1 MKLLKKIAATLAVG
15 MILSMSAVANGF
27 PERPI
32 TIIVPYPPGGQMDQH
47 TRLYG
52 LQLSEALGQPVVV
65 QNKPGAEAIIG
76 LNELAKSPADGYTLA
91 AANFGTHALNPH
103 LYDLPFDTLESFTP
117 VMQMTRAPLVLL
129 VDADSPFQTLEDLLD
144 YARAH
149 PDEVNFGSVNTHS
162 QLYGELLS
170 KGADVRFTYI
180 PHKGSADSLL
190 SLRRGDIRF
199 FWDSATSAIAQLA
212 GKKVRALAITG
223 TNRLEAIP
231 DVPTVSERG
240 IKGLEFNSW
249 FGLFAPAGLP
259 EPVLNTLGDALFEIV
274 NSQKT
279 RDVVVPAGNQ
289 VSGVKGEA
297 FRQIIKE
304 NRDLA
309 GEAAKQAGIE
319 RKK

>member
-1 MKLLKKIAATLAVG
+1 M
-15 MILSMSAVANGF
+15 
-27 PERPI
+27 
-32 TIIVPYPPGGQMDQH
+32 
-47 TRLYG
+47 
-52 LQLSEALGQPVVV
+52 
-65 QNKPGAEAIIG
+65 
-76 LNELAKSPADGYTLA
+76 
-91 AANFGTHALNPH
+91 
-103 LYDLPFDTLESFTP
+103 
-117 VMQMTRAPLVLL
+117 
-129 VDADSPFQTLEDLLD
+129 
-144 YARAH
+144 
-149 PDEVNFGSVNTHS
+149 
-162 QLYGELLS
+162 
-170 KGADVRFTYI
+170 
-180 PHKGSADSLL
+180 
-190 SLRRGDIRF
+190 
-199 FWDSATSAIAQLA
+199 
-212 GKKVRALAITG
+212 
-223 TNRLEAIP
+223 
-231 DVPTVSERG
+231 PTVSERG